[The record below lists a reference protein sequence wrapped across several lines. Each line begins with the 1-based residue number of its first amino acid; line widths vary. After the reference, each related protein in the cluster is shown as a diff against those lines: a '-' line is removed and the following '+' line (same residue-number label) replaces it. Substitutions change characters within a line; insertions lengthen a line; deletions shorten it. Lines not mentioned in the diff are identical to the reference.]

1 MSGKFSGQKIR
12 TMRKALGMSIKDLA
26 EASNL
31 STGLIS
37 QIERDLVSPSV
48 NAMLRI
54 VDALHT
60 TMGEFFED
68 VPSKKKPTILRGGEH
83 TMLESEAADRRIR
96 LLSPKSHVH
105 YEIVEMRFE
114 TAEKQDVT
122 PTTDDEG
129 EAFGF
134 LLAGRLTVVLDDVAY
149 ALESGDSIAF
159 DRSAKYA
166 MYNEFREPCLS
177 LWLFLPPIH
186 SLKKQGSL

>member
-26 EASNL
+26 EAANL

-68 VPSKKKPTILRGGEH
+68 VPSKKKPTIIHSGEH
-83 TMLESEAADRRIR
+83 RMLDDGAADRRVR
-96 LLSPKSHVH
+96 LLSPEGRREYAVM
-105 YEIVEMRFE
+105 EMRFE
-114 TAEKQDVT
+114 TADKKDVL
-122 PTTDDEG
+122 PTTGDEG

-134 LLAGRLTVVLDDVAY
+134 IKAGRLTVMVDDVAY
-149 ALESGDSIAF
+149 PVEAGDSIAF
-159 DRSAKYA
+159 DRTARYA
-166 MYNEFREPCLS
+166 MFNEHKEPCLS
-177 LWLFLPPIH
+177 TWVFLPPAD
-186 SLKKQGSL
+186 LKKQGS

>member
-12 TMRKALGMSIKDLA
+12 TMRKAVGMSIKDLA
-26 EASNL
+26 EAANL

-68 VPSKKKPTILRGGEH
+68 VPSKKKPTIIRSGDH
-83 TMLESEAADRRIR
+83 MMLEDGAADRRVR
-96 LLSPKSHVH
+96 LLSPEGRRH
-105 YEIVEMRFE
+105 YEVVEMRFE
-114 TAEKQDVT
+114 TTDRKDVL
-122 PTTDDEG
+122 PTTNDEG

-134 LLAGRLTVVLDDVAY
+134 ITAGRLTVMVDDVLYPIEA
-149 ALESGDSIAF
+149 GDSIAF
-159 DRSAKYA
+159 DRSARYA
-166 MYNEFREPCLS
+166 LFNEHREPCLS
-177 LWLFLPPIH
+177 MWVFLPP
-186 SLKKQGSL
+186 SNLKKQGS

>member
-26 EASNL
+26 EAANL

-68 VPSKKKPTILRGGEH
+68 VPSKKKPTIIRCGEH
-83 TMLESEAADRRIR
+83 HMIDSDAADRRLR
-96 LLSPKSHVH
+96 LLSPENRRH
-105 YEIVEMRFE
+105 YEVVEMRFE
-114 TAEKQDVT
+114 TTERKDVV
-122 PTTDDEG
+122 PTIGESG

-134 LLAGRLTVVLDDVAY
+134 ILAGRLTVMLDDVAY
-149 ALESGDSIAF
+149 SVASGDSVVF

-166 MYNEFREPCLS
+166 LFNEGREPCLS
-177 LWLFLPPIH
+177 IWVFMP
-186 SLKKQGSL
+186 